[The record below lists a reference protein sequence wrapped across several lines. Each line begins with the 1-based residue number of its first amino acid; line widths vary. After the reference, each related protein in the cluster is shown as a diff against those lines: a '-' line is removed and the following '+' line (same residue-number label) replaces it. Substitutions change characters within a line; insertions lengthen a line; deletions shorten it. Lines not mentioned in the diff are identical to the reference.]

1 MILSRAQ
8 GNREEQAL
16 GQYQQA
22 VLIAFED
29 ANSALT
35 AYAKE
40 QIRRQSLVRSVQAN
54 ERALKLADDLY
65 RHGLTDFIR
74 VLVSQRGLYLSQDSL
89 VQSDHFV
96 ALNLVAIY
104 KALGGGWEVSEAGRL
119 AQRPLQ
125 SNEPR
130 LKRSLLLI
138 WNTSPCSQI

>member
-1 MILSRAQ
+1 VAWPVFTSGRIWANVHVQ
-8 GNREEQAL
+8 EAREEQAFA
-16 GQYQQA
+16 QYQHI

-29 ANSALT
+29 VNSALT

-40 QIRRQSLVRSVQAN
+40 QIRRQSLVQSVQAN

-89 VQSDHFV
+89 VQSDQFV

-104 KALGGGWEVSEAGRL
+104 KALGGGWAVDEAGRL
-119 AQRPLQ
+119 AQ
-125 SNEPR
+125 
-130 LKRSLLLI
+130 
-138 WNTSPCSQI
+138 